1 MKYIHK
7 LMKEVTKET
16 HGFLIF
22 QEQIALLA
30 HKLGKDLT
38 LDEGNM
44 LRKLLTKKGT
54 TGETYEKKKRIH
66 SKFVEGCEEKGI
78 TTRDAEKL
86 WQTFE
91 YFSGYG
97 FNKSHAVSYSILS
110 YQCAHLLNY
119 YPSEWLAAFLDKEPE
134 DKKAKAISIAR
145 NLGYDIRTT
154 DINTSGK
161 VWEIDGKTLIQPL
174 TSIKGLGEV
183 AIEQIIT
190 NRPYNK
196 IEELLFNE
204 NISYSKLNKK
214 GLDVLIRS
222 QSLNCLMDD
231 RFTGLKHFWSAVAVD
246 RPKTEKKLD
255 ENIKMYDNEGDFT
268 IEEKI
273 TYLDSL
279 TGVYPIEMVVDDN
292 IIKNFEKYKVPPLG
306 EFDPALKIAWF
317 IPKEIVEKK
326 TKHGKIYWIL
336 RATDSSSKLSS
347 IKCWGI
353 KEGQKLT
360 LNKPYMAKLD
370 YSSKWGFSTR
380 SVKYNFKLV
389 G

>member
-1 MKYIHK
+1 MSAGVDNQYVNAKNNPSSVKYIHK
-7 LMKEVTKET
+7 LIKEVTKET

-30 HKLGKDLT
+30 HKLGKDIS

-54 TGETYEKKKRIH
+54 TGETYEKKKKIH
-66 SKFVEGCEEKGI
+66 NKFIEGCQEKGLTI
-78 TTRDAEKL
+78 RQAEEL

-134 DKKAKAISIAR
+134 DKKSKAISIAR
-145 NLGYDIRTT
+145 NLGYNIRTT

-161 VWEIDGKTLIQPL
+161 VWEIDNKTLIQPL

-183 AIEQIIT
+183 AIDQIIA
-190 NRPYNK
+190 NRPFNN

-214 GLDVLIRS
+214 GLDVMIRS
-222 QSLNCLMDD
+222 QTLNCLMDD
-231 RFTGLKHFWSAVAVD
+231 RFTGLKHFWSSVAVD
-246 RPKTEKKLD
+246 RPKTKKKLD
-255 ENIKMYDNEGDFT
+255 ENIEMYNNEGDFT

-273 TYLDSL
+273 HYLDSL

-306 EFDPALKIAWF
+306 RI
-317 IPKEIVEKK
+317 
-326 TKHGKIYWIL
+326 
-336 RATDSSSKLSS
+336 
-347 IKCWGI
+347 
-353 KEGQKLT
+353 
-360 LNKPYMAKLD
+360 
-370 YSSKWGFSTR
+370 
-380 SVKYNFKLV
+380 
-389 G
+389 